1 MKSLTYIAMGKYY
14 QGLKSSMKVSL
25 LSNWHFQVYIHEVPV
40 IGVEQYVLI
49 QKMHVWYTV

>member
-1 MKSLTYIAMGKYY
+1 MGKYY

-25 LSNWHFQVYIHEVPV
+25 LSNWHFKYKLEV

-49 QKMHVWYTV
+49 WKNHV